1 MTSRQRHLLTLAA
14 ALAVSLLLALIWRE
28 LTLRHET
35 SLRNHF
41 TLETR
46 RLTTKI
52 DERMAAYAQILRA
65 GAGLFAASDGVTRT
79 EWRRFY
85 EKLDLGQAYRGI
97 QGIGFALYIPPQQLA
112 AHLKTLRREG
122 FHDYAVRP
130 AGERDA
136 YSSILYLE
144 PFSGANLRA
153 FGYDMFSESVR
164 QAAMATARDRDS
176 VAFSGKVTL
185 VQEAGTR
192 AQAGFLAYHPVYR
205 GDSQPIE
212 IQQRRRDLIG
222 WVYSPYRADDLFKP
236 ILHDQ
241 LGPIRLEIFDG
252 ESLTPET
259 LLFDSASSFRQA
271 GAEAA
276 SDFSLTTPL
285 DLPGRRWTLRYTAL
299 PEFVSAT
306 KFEQPWM
313 EMTGIGLITA
323 LLLLVSWALIN
334 TRQRAEQIALQL
346 NSSSRANETRLQRI
360 LDDLPVAVCLVDE
373 SGKIYFRNR
382 RFLGS
387 FGYDEKAVPTLKEWW
402 QAAYPDPQYRQTALK
417 AWRIALA
424 HAAASGCDIEP
435 IEYQITSHD
444 GQKHDFLVSG
454 ITLDTH
460 FLATFVDLTERKQ
473 YERELTQARN
483 AAETASLAKSEFV
496 ANMSHEIRTPM
507 SAVLGLL
514 QLLQHTELNELQLDY
529 TQKAQGAAESL
540 LAILNDILDFSKV
553 EAGKLVLDNTTFRL
567 DELMRNLAVVFSS
580 ALGSKPVEVL
590 FEVDPTLP
598 RALRG
603 DPLRLQQVLLNLA
616 GNAIKFTERG
626 EVVIAMRVRQE
637 TEQAVEIEFEVR
649 DTGIGIPT
657 DRLNAIF
664 EGFSQAEA
672 STARN
677 YGGTGLGLAISQRL
691 VRLMG
696 GELKV
701 ESAPGQGS
709 RFHFLLKFSRDAET
723 LATDQ
728 AARHALNPDSLPTPL
743 RVLVVDDNATA
754 REVLASMTRAFGW
767 ETVTVDSG
775 TAAVEQIRQE
785 SAAGRHYDV
794 ICIDWVMPGMDG
806 WETIQQIRALQPQNN
821 APVILMVTAHGRD
834 KLDTKLNGAPN
845 PLQGYLVKPVTPS
858 TLFDAVAGAT
868 RGHSVV
874 IEQPSPPCPYAAL
887 EGLHLL
893 LVDDNLLNQR
903 VARELLIHAGAR
915 VDVANDGREGVAA
928 VRAKPDFDA
937 ILMDIQMPGMDGYQT
952 THVLRTE
959 MGVTLPI
966 IAMTANALPSD
977 REACLAAGM
986 DDHVGKPI
994 HVAGLIA
1001 TILKHCH
1008 RPTDNAH
1015 PARTATA
1022 GLDDLPPLPPLPPGF
1037 ELAPA
1042 LERLNQ
1048 DRALFAR
1055 LASDF
1060 VRDQAELLPR
1070 ISRRWQD
1077 GDSVAATRELHTL
1090 KGLAASLGAMA
1101 LAAVAAEIE
1110 TELKQLTPRSP
1121 IDTLLDRLRQS
1132 LSPALTVLQELAAA
1146 MAPVAA
1152 APVQPSPENNLHLID
1167 LLHELDTLLATRNMR
1182 AIDINA
1188 VLQQAAAGIA
1198 NEPFAALD
1206 TAVGKLDFAAAR
1218 SHVAALISLL
1228 SP

>member
-1 MTSRQRHLLTLAA
+1 
-14 ALAVSLLLALIWRE
+14 LLLLSLIWQE

-41 TLETR
+41 TIETQ
-46 RLTTKI
+46 RLTSKI
-52 DERMAAYAQILRA
+52 DERMAAYAQILRS
-65 GAGLFAASDGVTRT
+65 GAGLFAASDGVSRT

-85 EKLDLGQAYRGI
+85 EKLDLGQSYRGI
-97 QGIGFALYIPPQQLA
+97 QGIGFARYIPRRQLA

-122 FHDYAVRP
+122 FPDYAVRP
-130 AGERDA
+130 PGERET
-136 YSSILYLE
+136 YSSIVYLE
-144 PFSGANLRA
+144 PFSGPNLRA
-153 FGYDMFSESVR
+153 FGYDMFSEPVR
-164 QAAMATARDRDS
+164 QAAMVTARDRDD

-185 VQEAGTR
+185 VQEAGER
-192 AQAGFLAYHPVYR
+192 IQAGFLAYHPIYR
-205 GDSQPIE
+205 GDSQPVDIE
-212 IQQRRRDLIG
+212 QRRRDLIG
-222 WVYSPYRADDLFKP
+222 WVYSPYRADDLLEP

-252 ESLTPET
+252 NTLTPET
-259 LLFDSASSFRQA
+259 LLFDSASSFRQI
-271 GAEAA
+271 GVEAA
-276 SDFSLTTPL
+276 SNLSRTVPL

-299 PEFVSAT
+299 PEFASMT
-306 KFEQPWM
+306 KFEQPWV
-313 EMTGIGLITA
+313 EMTGIGLITI

-346 NSSSRANETRLQRI
+346 SSSSRTNEVRLQRI
-360 LDDLPVAVCLVDE
+360 LDDMPVAVCLVD
-373 SGKIYFRNR
+373 GGGAIYFRNR
-382 RFLGS
+382 RFLDA
-387 FGYDEKAVPTLKEWW
+387 FGYDEKTVPTLKEWW
-402 QAAYPDPQYRQTALK
+402 RVAYPDPQYRETALK
-417 AWRIALA
+417 TWHIAVA
-424 HAAASGCDIEP
+424 HAAENGCDIEP
-435 IEYQITSHD
+435 IEYQIASHD
-444 GQKHDFLVSG
+444 GQKRDFLVSG
-454 ITLDTH
+454 IALDTH
-460 FLATFVDLTERKQ
+460 FIATFVDLTERKQ

-483 AAETASLAKSEFV
+483 AAETASRAKSEFV

-529 TQKAQGAAESL
+529 TQKAQGAAQSL

-553 EAGKLVLDNTTFRL
+553 EAGKLVLDDAPFRL
-567 DELMRNLAVVFSS
+567 DELLRNLAVVLSS
-580 ALGSKPVEVL
+580 AVGGKPVEVL
-590 FEVDPTLP
+590 FEVDPALP

-616 GNAIKFTERG
+616 GNAIKFTKHG
-626 EVVIAMRVRQE
+626 EVVIAMHVRQE
-637 TEQAVEIEFEVR
+637 TEQAVEIEFAVR
-649 DTGIGIPT
+649 DTGIGIPS

-664 EGFSQAEA
+664 EGFAQAEA

-691 VRLMG
+691 VQLMG

-701 ESAPGQGS
+701 DSAPGQGS
-709 RFHFLLKFSRDAET
+709 RFHFRLKFNRDAET

-728 AARHALNPDSLPTPL
+728 AARHALDPDSLPTPL

-754 REVLASMTRAFGW
+754 RDVLTSMTRAFGW
-767 ETVTVDSG
+767 ETVAVDSG
-775 TAAVEQIRQE
+775 MAAVERIRQE
-785 SAAGRHYDV
+785 SAAGRRYDV

-806 WETIQQIRALQPQNN
+806 WETIQQIRAQQPENN

-834 KLDTKLNGAPN
+834 KLDAKLNGTPN

-868 RGHSVV
+868 RGHSVT
-874 IEQPSPPCPYAAL
+874 IERPSAPRATAAL

-903 VARELLIHAGAR
+903 VARELLTHAGAR
-915 VDVANDGREGVAA
+915 VDVANDGPEGIAA

-977 REACLAAGM
+977 RAACLAAGM

-1001 TILKHCH
+1001 TLLKHCH
-1008 RPTDNAH
+1008 RATDH
-1015 PARTATA
+1015 VLPAATA
-1022 GLDDLPPLPPLPPGF
+1022 RLDDLPPLPSGF

-1055 LASDF
+1055 LARDF
-1060 VRDQAELLPR
+1060 VREQDGLLSR

-1077 GDSVAATRELHTL
+1077 GDTAAATRELHTL

-1101 LAAVAAEIE
+1101 LAAVAAATE
-1110 TELKQLTPRSP
+1110 TELKQLAPRAL
-1121 IDTLLDRLRQS
+1121 IDEPLDRLHPS
-1132 LSPALTVLQELAAA
+1132 LSTALAVLQELADAIE
-1146 MAPVAA
+1146 PVPA
-1152 APVQPSPENNLHLID
+1152 APVQPHPENNFRLLD

-1188 VLQQAAAGIA
+1188 ALQEEARGIA
-1198 NEPFAALD
+1198 DDSLAALD
-1206 TAVGKLDFAAAR
+1206 AAVGQLDFAAAR
-1218 SHVAALISLL
+1218 TQVAALISLL